1 MAKSDSVGRYLVAT
15 RPIQAHE
22 IVLVDPPLIIAPQS
36 QPICLVCLGPIDF
49 HHKCTKCDMP
59 MCSKECECKHP
70 EKEECVWLSRMM
82 RARTIDIKA
91 GHSNLVRDDGN
102 RKVRNNLFI
111 FDVYMYAQVYSSV
124 AVIRLLLTKASL
136 KPPLNAEWI
145 NQLMDH
151 RVELFKV
158 INMWH
163 HQRLSP
169 CWKEVS
175 GRPLGRRA
183 CLLSLAFIRFKDYF
197 YGLREL
203 TNGLVSS
210 SLI

>member
-1 MAKSDSVGRYLVAT
+1 
-15 RPIQAHE
+15 
-22 IVLVDPPLIIAPQS
+22 
-36 QPICLVCLGPIDF
+36 
-49 HHKCTKCDMP
+49 
-59 MCSKECECKHP
+59 
-70 EKEECVWLSRMM
+70 MM

-158 INMWH
+158 INM
-163 HQRLSP
+163 
-169 CWKEVS
+169 
-175 GRPLGRRA
+175 
-183 CLLSLAFIRFKDYF
+183 
-197 YGLREL
+197 
-203 TNGLVSS
+203 
-210 SLI
+210 